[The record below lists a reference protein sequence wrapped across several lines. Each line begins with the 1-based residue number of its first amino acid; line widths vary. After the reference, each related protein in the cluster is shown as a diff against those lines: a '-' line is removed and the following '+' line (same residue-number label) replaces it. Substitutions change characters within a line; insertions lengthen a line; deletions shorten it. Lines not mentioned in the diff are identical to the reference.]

1 MIEVRGLTKRYGART
16 AVDALSFTVGPGE
29 LYALLG
35 GNGAGKT
42 ATLNLILGLLA
53 ADGGEV
59 RVDGVAVGPGARPCA
74 VYVPEVVALYPDL
87 DPLETLALFASVA
100 GRTVSEADRAG
111 ALTRAGLAAEHHHR
125 RVGTFSKGMRQKV
138 ALALAEV
145 QGARSVVLDEPTSG
159 LDPLA
164 SAQLAERLAAA
175 KAGGAA
181 ILMSTHDVLHAANLA
196 DRVGILQAG
205 RLVAELDATGMDAA
219 ALLAAYQAHAG

>member
-1 MIEVRGLTKRYGART
+1 VIEVRGLTKRYGARA
-16 AVDALSFTVGPGE
+16 AVDGLSFTVAPGT

-42 ATLNLILGLLA
+42 TTLNLILGLLA
-53 ADGGEV
+53 ADGGEI
-59 RVDGVAVGPGARPCA
+59 RVDGQAVGLGARPRA

-87 DPLETLALFASVA
+87 DPLETLALFAAVA
-100 GRTVSEADRAG
+100 GRDVPEAERAG
-111 ALTRAGLAAEHHHR
+111 ALARAGLAEEHHRR

-145 QGARSVVLDEPTSG
+145 QGAHTVILDEPTSG

-164 SAQLAERLAAA
+164 SAQLAERLGAA
-175 KAGGAA
+175 KAAGAA
-181 ILMSTHDVLHAANLA
+181 ILMSTHDVLHAAQLA

-205 RLVAELDATGMDAA
+205 RLVAELDAAGMDAA
-219 ALLAAYQAHAG
+219 ALLAAYQAHVG

>member
-1 MIEVRGLTKRYGART
+1 MIEVRGLTKRFGARA
-16 AVDALSFTVGPGE
+16 AVDDLSFTVARGE

-42 ATLNLILGLLA
+42 TTLNMILGLLRPDA
-53 ADGGEV
+53 GV
-59 RVDGVAVGPGARPCA
+59 VQVDGAPVGPGARPRA
-74 VYVPEVVALYPDL
+74 VYVPEVVALYPEL
-87 DPLETLALFASVA
+87 DPLETLEQFAAVA
-100 GRTVSEADRAG
+100 GR
-111 ALTRAGLAAEHHHR
+111 ALTRAGLAEEHHRR

-145 QGARSVVLDEPTSG
+145 EGAHTVILDEPTSG

-164 SAQLAERLAAA
+164 SAQLAERLAAT

-181 ILMSTHDVLHAANLA
+181 ILMSTHDVLHAAALA
-196 DRVGILQAG
+196 DRVGILKGG
-205 RLVAELDATGMDAA
+205 RLVAELAAAGMDGP